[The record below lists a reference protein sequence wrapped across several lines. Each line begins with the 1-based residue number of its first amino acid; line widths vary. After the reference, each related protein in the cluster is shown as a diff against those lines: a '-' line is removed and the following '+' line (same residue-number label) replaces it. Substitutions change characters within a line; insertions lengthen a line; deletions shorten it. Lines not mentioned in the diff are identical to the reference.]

1 MYIFSHHI
9 FFLNKFL
16 TFFFVA
22 RWKANGHI
30 DIYASLTNI
39 CKIGMYDNPNLCFNS
54 CMSIF
59 HQYTAYY
66 YNVVHVYYIRWN
78 VGIFVHEFVIFIVFA
93 QTMDENEKK
102 KTIFYTLIRSDPILW
117 ISIYIFIC
125 FFLPHG
131 KFYFRC
137 KRRPTEFEEWS
148 NQRLV
153 HTNFCP
159 FPYHSLSF
167 TYSYLSTAW
176 TI

>member
-59 HQYTAYY
+59 HQYTTITSYT
-66 YNVVHVYYIRWN
+66 YITFD
-78 VGIFVHEFVIFIVFA
+78 GTLEFSSMSLSFLLCSHK
-93 QTMDENEKK
+93 QWTRTKKK

-131 KFYFRC
+131 KFHFRC